1 MTDNH
6 CPHTMKIGSQEA
18 RISALEA
25 NHKALETTIESKINA
40 LTLTVQSNA
49 LKIIEEKAK
58 QSGFIKGIHVTATLL
73 GYSIIIIGLLMAGKF
88 TGAVEAVLKFFSV
101 IK

>member
-1 MTDNH
+1 MTDSR
-6 CPHTMKIGSQEA
+6 CPHTMQIGSQEA
-18 RISALEA
+18 RI
-25 NHKALETTIESKINA
+25 KALEENQTTIEGKINQ
-40 LTLTVQSNA
+40 LTLTVQNNA

-58 QSGFIKGIHVTATLL
+58 QSGLIKGIHVTATLL

-101 IK
+101 VK

>member
-6 CPHTMKIGSQEA
+6 CPHTMQIGSQEA
-18 RISALEA
+18 RILALEE
-25 NHKALETTIESKINA
+25 NHKALETTIENKINA

-49 LKIIEEKAK
+49 LKIIEDKAS

-88 TGAVEAVLKFFSV
+88 TGALEATLKFFTGF
-101 IK
+101 K

>member
-6 CPHTMKIGSQEA
+6 CPHTMQIGSQEA
-18 RISALEA
+18 RILALEK
-25 NHKALETTIESKINA
+25 NHKALETTIEGKISA

-49 LKIIEEKAK
+49 LKIIEDKAS

-88 TGAVEAVLKFFSV
+88 TGALEATLKFFTGF
-101 IK
+101 K

>member
-6 CPHTMKIGSQEA
+6 CPHTMRIGSQEA
-18 RISALEA
+18 RIKALEQ
-25 NHKALETTIESKINA
+25 NQKEFETTIEGKINA
-40 LTLTVQSNA
+40 LTLTVQGNA
-49 LKIIEEKAK
+49 LKIIEDKAS

-88 TGAVEAVLKFFSV
+88 TGATEAVFKFFSEF
-101 IK
+101 K